1 MAIAGDRVYVQG
13 MRGNQSVVIA
23 LNRSDGKEAWS
34 KTLGQPQDNNR
45 GPGPRGTPTVDG
57 DRLYALTE
65 NGDLGC
71 MKTADGSVVWQRNI
85 LDDFGGAQIK
95 WLISESPLVDGPHV
109 IVSPGGEGAGMV
121 KLDKLTGKTVWT
133 SKDLSDAAG
142 YSSPIVAD
150 VQGVRTYLT
159 FTAAAGVGV
168 RASDGKLM
176 FRYPKAANNVAN
188 MMLARG
194 DLPFGLTFIG
204 YMVKEL
210 LIGAIIGFLSTVPFL
225 IAQMAGSLIDHQR
238 GASALQVT
246 DPTTQSQTGSIGQ
259 VYNYILIALFFSLN
273 GPFLFLDGVATSYQ
287 LIPVD
292 RLINPD
298 FFSAQIPFWKQII
311 GLHQMMMNICIQLS
325 APALIGI
332 LLTDMFLGI
341 ANRLA
346 PQVQIV
352 FLGIALKSW
361 VGIALMTAAWALII
375 RVMGQEATSWFKTL
389 NQFITTIGQHYTMK

>member
-1 MAIAGDRVYVQG
+1 MNALSATESYTSLFTSLTHLQPATALSLFFLTLARLAPI
-13 MRGNQSVVIA
+13 VVLAPFFGAKNVPMTVRMMFSIA
-23 LNRSDGKEAWS
+23 LVAIF
-34 KTLGQPQDNNR
+34 LPQ
-45 GPGPRGTPTVDG
+45 
-57 DRLYALTE
+57 
-65 NGDLGC
+65 
-71 MKTADGSVVWQRNI
+71 
-85 LDDFGGAQIK
+85 
-95 WLISESPLVDGPHV
+95 
-109 IVSPGGEGAGMV
+109 
-121 KLDKLTGKTVWT
+121 
-133 SKDLSDAAG
+133 
-142 YSSPIVAD
+142 
-150 VQGVRTYLT
+150 
-159 FTAAAGVGV
+159 
-168 RASDGKLM
+168 
-176 FRYPKAANNVAN
+176 N